1 VTKIIGK
8 PNMKD
13 VNSLKNHVLEG
24 EFISKNYDLGN
35 VHDDLKDSIKVMAAY
50 GHHIVSVNKVFYLY
64 KPSEGIWIAKSN
76 TQMKKLLLEF
86 FNFQKNVPNINKI
99 NDALSLLSAH
109 DKFPVYGK
117 KNTVL
122 VFRNCVVIPET
133 RQRFDFSADFYAR
146 ERINYVYDTN
156 APAPTKWLNFLDFV
170 FEFDD
175 DKNDKIAFLRQYM
188 GLSTTKII
196 DFQVMVILLGG
207 GSNGKSVIL
216 NVVQAML
223 GNDNVSNV
231 SLSDFNQ
238 KFRVGQMEG
247 KLVNVDH
254 DLGYKSLKN
263 EALFKAIITGNRTLN
278 ERKFHDPAAFDP
290 TAKLWAAGNYLPKVY
305 NSTHAHYRRIL
316 PITFNRTVT
325 DGEKNLALLDELI
338 EEIPSILNW
347 ALDGLDILL
356 KNKEFIIP
364 ASSREALGDYKDE
377 NDPFSRFMRENFEH
391 LHDDASIKE
400 GILRLDLYTKYS
412 NFFRDHGYS
421 GIKLNDMMFG
431 RMLSDINVK
440 TRKSCGKRYYM
451 VKPISEIE
459 VEKDISDTI

>member
-1 VTKIIGK
+1 
-8 PNMKD
+8 
-13 VNSLKNHVLEG
+13 
-24 EFISKNYDLGN
+24 
-35 VHDDLKDSIKVMAAY
+35 
-50 GHHIVSVNKVFYLY
+50 
-64 KPSEGIWIAKSN
+64 
-76 TQMKKLLLEF
+76 
-86 FNFQKNVPNINKI
+86 
-99 NDALSLLSAH
+99 
-109 DKFPVYGK
+109 
-117 KNTVL
+117 
-122 VFRNCVVIPET
+122 
-133 RQRFDFSADFYAR
+133 
-146 ERINYVYDTN
+146 
-156 APAPTKWLNFLDFV
+156 
-170 FEFDD
+170 
-175 DKNDKIAFLRQYM
+175 M